1 MAGASGLITS
11 LGWFISSLWEKWH
24 GGSNQLHIL
33 YKKWMFGSR
42 TSLFYYYFQ
51 PIGTEYSTLFV
62 LFPNRRPFTPD
73 IFNSLSPYYNCYMVN
88 TTIQDLQQV
97 FNYSQMTSNFP
108 SLICF
113 CSTNDTKEAQ
123 LISNIEGGLMVH
135 WAKSISLLTLF

>member
-1 MAGASGLITS
+1 MGAPTNCIY
-11 LGWFISSLWEKWH
+11 FIKNGCLAQGHHFFIIIFS
-24 GGSNQLHIL
+24 QLALSIQHFL
-33 YKKWMFGSR
+33 YF
-42 TSLFYYYFQ
+42 
-51 PIGTEYSTLFV
+51 
-62 LFPNRRPFTPD
+62 FPNRRPFTPD
-73 IFNSLSPYYNCYMVN
+73 IFNSLSPYYNRYMVN

-135 WAKSISLLTLF
+135 